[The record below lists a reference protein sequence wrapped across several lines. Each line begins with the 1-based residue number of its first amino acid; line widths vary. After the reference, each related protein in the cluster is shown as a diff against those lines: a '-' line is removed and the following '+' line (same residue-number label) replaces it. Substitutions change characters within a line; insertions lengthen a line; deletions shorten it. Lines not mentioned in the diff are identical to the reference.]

1 MPKKFVIRPM
11 NVKELRK
18 FLQDKGFDAYLM
30 VGESYN
36 TADMFYATRF
46 LAHDP
51 FTYLCDGEEI
61 LVVSDME
68 LGRARLESRVEEVR
82 STTSYGFAEKLRRTG
97 NAETAYCDLLADL
110 LAERNIEG
118 LSVPN
123 SFPSYYSDCLR
134 ARGYHVA
141 PVKSPLKEFRGVK
154 NQDEIGAIEKTQ
166 RAAEDAMGLAINLI
180 KKASIKDGLLFKGEE
195 PLTSEKIKAEVAHRL
210 LDLGCEIDGMIVACG
225 PGSSNPHWEGEGPLK
240 ENEPIIIDLVPRLKR
255 ERYYTDVTRTIVR
268 REPPRELE
276 EMYRAVLSAQEAA
289 FRTIKAGVT
298 GKDVHDKVIEVL
310 EELGYAAKRKEGKEL
325 TEGFI
330 HSTGHGV
337 GLDIHEEPSL
347 SETGRELKPGNLVTV
362 EPGLY
367 YRKIGG
373 IRIEDLVLVTR
384 EGCKN
389 LTRFEKIL
397 KID

>member
-1 MPKKFVIRPM
+1 MKVEGLK
-11 NVKELRK
+11 K
-18 FLQDKGFDAYLM
+18 FLQDNSFDAFLM

-51 FTYLCDGEEI
+51 FTYLYDGEEI
-61 LVVSDME
+61 LIISDME

-97 NAETAYCDLLADL
+97 NAEAAYCDLLADL

-134 ARGYHVA
+134 DTRGYNVT

-154 NQDEIGAIEKTQ
+154 NQGEIRAIEKTQ
-166 RAAEDAMGLAINLI
+166 QAAEDAMGLAINLI
-180 KKASIKDGLLFKGEE
+180 KKASIKDGLLFKGKE

-240 ENEPIIIDLVPRLKR
+240 ENEPITIDLVPRLKR
-255 ERYYTDVTRTIVR
+255 ERYYADMTRTILR
-268 REPPRELE
+268 GEPTMELE

-289 FRTIKAGVT
+289 LRTIKAGVT
-298 GKDVHDKVIEVL
+298 GKDVHDKVVEVL
-310 EELGYAAKRKEGKEL
+310 EELGYAAERKEGKEL

-347 SETGRELKPGNLVTV
+347 SETGRELKPGNVVTV

-373 IRIEDLVLVTR
+373 IRIEDLVLVAR

-397 KID
+397 RID